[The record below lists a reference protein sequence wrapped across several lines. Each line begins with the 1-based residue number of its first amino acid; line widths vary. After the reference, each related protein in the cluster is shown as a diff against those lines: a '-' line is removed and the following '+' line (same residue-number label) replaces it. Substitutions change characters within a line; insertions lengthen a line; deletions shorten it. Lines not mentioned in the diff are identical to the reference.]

1 MREETPSI
9 KRSFLSI
16 VMVVEIL
23 GIEELSPW
31 TSFVHHMLGALMEDW
46 RYIIFLCEAFMCAFF
61 FHMLIF
67 VVGNLV
73 ACYKCLVMNYDF
85 IWIE

>member
-16 VMVVEIL
+16 VMVVETL

-31 TSFVHHMLGALMEDW
+31 TSFVHHMLGALNGRLE
-46 RYIIFLCEAFMCAFF
+46 
-61 FHMLIF
+61 
-67 VVGNLV
+67 V
-73 ACYKCLVMNYDF
+73 
-85 IWIE
+85 

>member
-16 VMVVEIL
+16 VMVVETL

-31 TSFVHHMLGALMEDW
+31 TTFVHLMLGAYGRLE
-46 RYIIFLCEAFMCAFF
+46 
-61 FHMLIF
+61 
-67 VVGNLV
+67 V
-73 ACYKCLVMNYDF
+73 
-85 IWIE
+85 